1 MMTRAGSDGLQN
13 ELYARHSGGMSGPT
27 WAADQREYIMLSRR
41 WAGIA
46 GIFAVAIA
54 VSAFLLLARPVAA
67 AGPDPSHFPNVE
79 LITQDGKKVHF
90 YDDLIKGKIVAIVLI
105 YTDCKYSCP
114 LETARLAQVQK
125 KLGNR
130 VGQDIF
136 FYSISIDPEHDTPEV
151 LKAYMQKFQIGPG
164 WTFLTGKKEDITFLT
179 KRLGLWDD
187 PSVNPDGHLARL
199 LIGNEA
205 NGQWIRGSAMDNPS
219 FQARM
224 IGDFLDNFKHI
235 KQEDK
240 SAVTTSVADGS
251 PLKFDR
257 GQYLFGRDC
266 IACHTIGHGD
276 GIGPDLLGVTRTRD
290 RKWLTRII
298 QKPNQ
303 LIDENDP
310 LATALLKKYNNLR
323 MPNIAVSNAEL
334 EFLFG
339 YMEAQTAA
347 HDKAAA
353 AAAGAGTTKP
363 PDAGNGQTRPNR

>member
-1 MMTRAGSDGLQN
+1 
-13 ELYARHSGGMSGPT
+13 
-27 WAADQREYIMLSRR
+27 MLLKR
-41 WAGIA
+41 WAGVA
-46 GIFAVAIA
+46 GISAVSIAI
-54 VSAFLLLARPVAA
+54 SAFLLLARPVAA
-67 AGPDPSHFPNVE
+67 SGPDNSHFPNVE
-79 LITQDGKKVHF
+79 LTTQDGKKVHF

-105 YTDCKYSCP
+105 YTSCQYSCP

-125 KLGNR
+125 KLGDR
-130 VGQDIF
+130 VGKDIF

-151 LKAYMQKFQIGPG
+151 LKAYMEKFHIGPG
-164 WTFLTGKKEDITFLT
+164 WTFLTGKKEDITFLS
-179 KRLGLWDD
+179 KQLGLWDD
-187 PSVNPDGHLARL
+187 PSVNADGHLARL

-235 KQEDK
+235 KPEKAD
-240 SAVTTSVADGS
+240 SSADGS

-276 GIGPDLLGVTRTRD
+276 GIGPDLLGVTRNRD
-290 RKWLTRII
+290 RKWLVRII
-298 QKPNQ
+298 QQPNE
-303 LIDENDP
+303 LINEKDP
-310 LATALLKKYNNLR
+310 LATALLKKYNNLP

-339 YMEAQTAA
+339 YIEAQTMA
-347 HDKAAA
+347 HDKAAS
-353 AAAGAGTTKP
+353 AGTDATKP
-363 PDAGNGQTRPNR
+363 PDAGKGQSRPNP

>member
-1 MMTRAGSDGLQN
+1 M
-13 ELYARHSGGMSGPT
+13 E
-27 WAADQREYIMLSRR
+27 
-41 WAGIA
+41 
-46 GIFAVAIA
+46 
-54 VSAFLLLARPVAA
+54 
-67 AGPDPSHFPNVE
+67 
-79 LITQDGKKVHF
+79 
-90 YDDLIKGKIVAIVLI
+90 
-105 YTDCKYSCP
+105 
-114 LETARLAQVQK
+114 
-125 KLGNR
+125 
-130 VGQDIF
+130 
-136 FYSISIDPEHDTPEV
+136 
-151 LKAYMQKFQIGPG
+151 KFHVGPG
-164 WTFLTGKKEDITFLT
+164 WTFLTGKKEDITFLS

-187 PSVNPDGHLARL
+187 PSVNADGHLARL

-235 KQEDK
+235 KPEQAN
-240 SAVTTSVADGS
+240 SAADGS

-290 RKWLTRII
+290 HKWLVRII
-298 QKPNQ
+298 QQPNE
-303 LIDENDP
+303 LLDENDP

-323 MPNIAVSNAEL
+323 MPNIAVSNLEL
-334 EFLFG
+334 DLLFG

-353 AAAGAGTTKP
+353 A
-363 PDAGNGQTRPNR
+363 GNGQTKPNR